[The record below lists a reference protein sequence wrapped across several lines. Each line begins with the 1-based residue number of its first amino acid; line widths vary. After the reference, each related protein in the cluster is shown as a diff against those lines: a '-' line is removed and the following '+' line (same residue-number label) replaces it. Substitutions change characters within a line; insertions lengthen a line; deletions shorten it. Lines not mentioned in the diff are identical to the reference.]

1 MLTWP
6 QGTGIIAQIKLRLVL
21 DDSRSRGGDCEHACD
36 SVSSSSSL
44 EVGRVQCFSISREP
58 CLINYI
64 LRQKIERPCAL
75 SDEGDGR
82 PKPIHPVLA
91 TDHFN

>member
-44 EVGRVQCFSISREP
+44 E
-58 CLINYI
+58 
-64 LRQKIERPCAL
+64 KIERPCAL

>member
-36 SVSSSSSL
+36 S
-44 EVGRVQCFSISREP
+44 
-58 CLINYI
+58 
-64 LRQKIERPCAL
+64 KIERPCAL